1 MAAVQGGKQPRWV
14 SADDAAALVQPGDW
28 LDYGTSFNQPDLVD
42 RALAARGHEL
52 SGVGI
57 RNCLTVRPRAVLE
70 QEPEGR
76 AFHVFNWHFSGYD
89 RRWHDAGRVTYT
101 PCNLGEIPHYYRR
114 NIERVDIAFLKASA
128 PDADGFL
135 CLGPNSL
142 WHGAVMER
150 AKRIVIEVSGQ
161 VPTAFGTDNRIHLS
175 QIDALVQGED
185 GPTPELPSA
194 PVADVDRAVAA
205 QIAERIEDGACLQIG
220 IGGMPN
226 AVCALLME
234 AGIKDLGIHT
244 EMMNDGLAALYRAGL
259 IKGSAKAVE
268 PGKITY
274 TFALGT
280 RALYETVADNPDF
293 LCLPVDVTN
302 DPAVIARNDR
312 VVAINNTTQIDLQGQ
327 AASESDGHRHISGT
341 GGQLQFVRGA
351 YASAGGKS
359 FICLASTYERKG
371 IRKSRIVLD
380 HTPGNIITTPRSDM
394 MYVVTEFGCV
404 NLKGMSVAERARAL
418 IGLAHPDFR
427 EELSRVARE
436 KGLVPR
442 FYL

>member
-1 MAAVQGGKQPRWV
+1 
-14 SADDAAALVQPGDW
+14 
-28 LDYGTSFNQPDLVD
+28 
-42 RALAARGHEL
+42 
-52 SGVGI
+52 
-57 RNCLTVRPRAVLE
+57 
-70 QEPEGR
+70 
-76 AFHVFNWHFSGYD
+76 
-89 RRWHDAGRVTYT
+89 
-101 PCNLGEIPHYYRR
+101 
-114 NIERVDIAFLKASA
+114 
-128 PDADGFL
+128 
-135 CLGPNSL
+135 
-142 WHGAVMER
+142 MER

-226 AVCALLME
+226 AVCALLLE

-427 EELSRVARE
+427 EDLSRAARE